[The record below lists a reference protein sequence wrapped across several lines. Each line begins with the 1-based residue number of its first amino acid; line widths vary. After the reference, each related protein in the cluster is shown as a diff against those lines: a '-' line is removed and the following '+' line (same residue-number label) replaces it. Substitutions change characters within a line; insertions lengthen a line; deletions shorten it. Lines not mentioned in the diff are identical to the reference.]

1 MDEPD
6 PIMKER
12 VLAFA
17 GLTQACK
24 LVRQIADTGDAETT
38 PLTVCIDSL
47 FQFEADSVSAVY
59 GGASG
64 LRPGLRGLQDQ
75 IDGGTARD
83 PMLLRLISSVLRVE
97 RGYSSNRAVT
107 DKLRQGLEQ
116 VARQRE
122 HWGPT
127 HPTVL
132 TRLGEL
138 YASTISGLRP
148 RIMVQGNPVYLQQP
162 VVVAEIRA
170 ILLCAL
176 RSAVLWRQLGGSQ
189 WDLYVRRARML
200 AAVRKWLEK

>member
-1 MDEPD
+1 
-6 PIMKER
+6 MKDR
-12 VLAFA
+12 ALAFA

-24 LVRQIADTGDAETT
+24 LVRQIADTGDAQTA

-47 FQFEADSVSAVY
+47 FRFDADSVESVY
-59 GGASG
+59 GGAAG
-64 LRPGLRGLQDQ
+64 LHPGLQALVAQ
-75 IDGGTARD
+75 IDGGTERD
-83 PMLLRLISSVLRVE
+83 AMLLRLIASVLRVE
-97 RGYSSNRAVT
+97 RSYSATRGVP

-116 VARQRE
+116 AARQRE
-122 HWGPT
+122 HWGST

-138 YASTISGLRP
+138 YAGTISGLRP

-162 VVVAEIRA
+162 TIVAEIRA

-189 WDLYVRRARML
+189 WDLYLRRKQML
-200 AAVRKWLEK
+200 AAARGWLGR

>member
-1 MDEPD
+1 
-6 PIMKER
+6 MKDR

-17 GLTQACK
+17 GLIQACK
-24 LVRQIADTGDAETT
+24 LVRQIADTGDAETA

-47 FQFEADSVSAVY
+47 FRFDADTVAAVY
-59 GGASG
+59 GGAAG
-64 LRPGLRGLQDQ
+64 LRPGLRTLQDQ

-83 PMLLRLISSVLRVE
+83 PMLLRLVSSVLRVE
-97 RGYSSNRAVT
+97 RGYSAQRAVGE
-107 DKLRQGLEQ
+107 KLRQGLEQ
-116 VARQRE
+116 AARQRE

-162 VVVAEIRA
+162 VVVSEIRA

-189 WDLYVRRARML
+189 WDLYLRRAKML
-200 AAVRKWLEK
+200 AAVREWMDGSGS

>member
-1 MDEPD
+1 
-6 PIMKER
+6 MKDR

-24 LVRQIADTGDAETT
+24 LVRQIADTGDAETAS
-38 PLTVCIDSL
+38 LTVCIESL
-47 FQFEADSVSAVY
+47 FRFDADSVEAVY
-59 GGASG
+59 GGSAG
-64 LRPGLRGLQDQ
+64 LRPGLRALEDQ

-83 PMLLRLISSVLRVE
+83 AMLLRLVASVLRVE
-97 RGYSSNRAVT
+97 RSYTSNRTVT
-107 DKLRQGLEQ
+107 EKLRQGLEQ
-116 VARQRE
+116 AERQRE

-138 YASTISGLRP
+138 YAGTISGLRP

-189 WDLYVRRARML
+189 WDLYLRRPKML
-200 AAVRKWLEK
+200 AAVHALLGR

>member
-1 MDEPD
+1 
-6 PIMKER
+6 MKDR
-12 VLAFA
+12 ALAFA
-17 GLTQACK
+17 GLVQACR
-24 LVRQIADTGDAETT
+24 LVRQIADTGDAQTA

-47 FQFEADSVSAVY
+47 FRFDADSVESVY
-59 GGASG
+59 GGADG
-64 LRPGLRGLQDQ
+64 LRIGLQALVAQ
-75 IDGGTARD
+75 IDGGIERD
-83 PMLLRLISSVLRVE
+83 AMLLRLTASVLRVE
-97 RGYSSNRAVT
+97 RSYSADRGLT
-107 DKLRQGLEQ
+107 DRLRQGLEQ

-138 YASTISGLRP
+138 YAATISGLRP

-162 VVVAEIRA
+162 TIVAEIRA

-189 WDLYVRRARML
+189 WDLYLRRAQML
-200 AAVRKWLEK
+200 SAARAWLE